1 MKVVINA
8 GKLRIFSAI
17 FDHYLR
23 SLNEP
28 PKITSFYCSHLH
40 FSQSIFIYS
49 CKMQQYLNHHISF
62 VNQYVAW
69 REQIFNIYMEDSHG
83 QFVLHR
89 NDASN
94 RIRRGVPNDRK

>member
-1 MKVVINA
+1 MQENY
-8 GKLRIFSAI
+8 IFFFAV

-49 CKMQQYLNHHISF
+49 CKMQQYLNHQINF

-69 REQIFNIYMEDSHG
+69 RKQTVHIYMDDLHG
-83 QFVLHR
+83 QFVHHR

-94 RIRRGVPNDRK
+94 RIRCGVPNDRK